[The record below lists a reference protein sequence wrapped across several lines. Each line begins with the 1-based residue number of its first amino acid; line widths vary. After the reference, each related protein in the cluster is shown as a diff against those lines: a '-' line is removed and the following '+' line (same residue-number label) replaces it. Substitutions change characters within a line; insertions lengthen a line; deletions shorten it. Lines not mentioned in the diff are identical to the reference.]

1 MHSSELVLPNELII
15 ARAGGRGGPQRE
27 PREAVEGEGKRAQG
41 DALQRVA
48 WGPLLESRAPGQGPP
63 PGEAGRPDS
72 SGTTPHPTPPAPR
85 LALCAVPLPAR
96 AADPAEH
103 RADASLQPSS
113 MLPLYRWENRSP
125 WGLNNLLKATHVV
138 GGRAG
143 IQPGLSDS
151 QVCAFTHHFLWSVYY
166 GSGAGREG

>member
-1 MHSSELVLPNELII
+1 MHSSELVPPNELII
-15 ARAGGRGGPQRE
+15 ARAGG
-27 PREAVEGEGKRAQG
+27 EAVEGEGRRAQG

-103 RADASLQPSS
+103 RGDASLEPSS

-125 WGLNNLLKATHVV
+125 WGLNNLLKATQRC
-138 GGRAG
+138 GRAG

-151 QVCAFTHHFLWSVYY
+151 QVCAFTHHSLWSVCY